1 MNNTF
6 HTIVHINNVFM
17 FINIHSPAETL
28 QGIKNRPCY
37 ALLIK
42 GAIHFLTASIKGSNI
57 VDLKTNPNVIF
68 PAGKFP
74 VVSVN
79 IYTYEA
85 GVLQCQ
91 YMVILNGNH
100 QTC

>member
-6 HTIVHINNVFM
+6 HTIVHINNVFV

-42 GAIHFLTASIKGSNI
+42 TVLKVTIHFLTASIKGSNI

-79 IYTYEA
+79 IYPYEA
-85 GVLQCQ
+85 GVL
-91 YMVILNGNH
+91 
-100 QTC
+100 